1 MKKYSLI
8 YGLSFI
14 VYVADAVFFCFGGMT
29 MHYKTQDVFVLL
41 MIAALIYELLYIAF
55 LRRKEKVSLLRS
67 IAQFF
72 MYAFIVVGLVS
83 VQYYAYIFFFGYEE
97 RRLISGA
104 LVKVHYGFEAWETLG
119 YWFLFIPVISALIYI
134 FIYFTV
140 SHSIKKRNQ

>member
-1 MKKYSLI
+1 MKKFSLI
-8 YGLSFI
+8 YALSFI
-14 VYVADAVFFCFGGMT
+14 VYVAFFCFGGMT
-29 MHYKTQDVFVLL
+29 MYFKTLDMFVLL
-41 MIAALIYELLYIAF
+41 MIAAFIYELLYIAF

-67 IAQFF
+67 IVQFF
-72 MYAFIVVGLVS
+72 MYAFIVIGLLS

-104 LVKVHYGFEAWETLG
+104 LVKVHYGFEAWETID
-119 YWFLFIPVISALIYI
+119 YWGLFIPVISALIYI